1 MNALTPG
8 EQAVWAARFN
18 QAQVDIMG
26 EMQVRHEQ
34 RNRPDHEGRKAA
46 PTQEQA
52 MEWLGEATRIAID
65 QAHNAVAILRRIRPP
80 EGEAGEMLAGILG
93 PTPAPLPAPLEGL
106 VGPWDMQTLPPPG
119 MMFPDGRSDVVCPVL
134 NPMAPPDLAQPWP
147 TLAAAWEMHLR
158 AADPPGYKTGRV
170 DFGGH
175 SLRINYVRLLSVD
188 QILKQCEVAY
198 DPFGGEPPTPEDE
211 RKASEEVRA
220 YAWRCF
226 QQPHHVSFWARFG
239 DRVGARLDTVLGWS
253 EEQLQAAWRY
263 LQERAAWQAKA
274 PTTPDFW
281 PSEE

>member
-1 MNALTPG
+1 MNTLTPG

-18 QAQVDIMG
+18 QAQIEIMG
-26 EMQVRHEQ
+26 EWQARHD
-34 RNRPDHEGRKAA
+34 RASKGAA

-80 EGEAGEMLAGILG
+80 EGEAGEMLADILG
-93 PTPAPLPAPLEGL
+93 PTLAPLPAPLEGL

-119 MMFPDGRSDVVCPVL
+119 MMFLDGKTTEVEGIRADRE
-134 NPMAPPDLAQPWP
+134 APEYATWSLDQ
-147 TLAAAWEMHLR
+147 AWARHTYGV
-158 AADPPGYKTGRV
+158 DPPGYKTARV
-170 DFGGH
+170 DLGEY
-175 SLRINYVRLLSVD
+175 SLGIHYEVRLMCAD
-188 QILKQCEVAY
+188 QILKQCEAAY
-198 DPFGGEPPTPEDE
+198 DPFGGDPPTPEDE
-211 RKASEEVRA
+211 RKASEAARA

-226 QQPHHVSFWARFG
+226 QYPHHVSFWARFG

-253 EEQLQAAWRY
+253 DQQLQDAWRF
-263 LQERAAWQAKA
+263 LQERAAWQAKE